1 MKNTTKIWAFGLAL
15 FTMVSCSITQAQE
28 SETRTPGPFT
38 KVHSGGSW
46 DVILVE
52 GNKEEIRIE
61 AKGVELSKVK
71 TEIDG
76 DVLKLGLENGNYRN
90 VSLKFYVT
98 YRSLEGIKC
107 SGSGKMTVKSDVIAD
122 EFYIGLSGS
131 GDIIMQDLKAD
142 ELEASISGSAKVT
155 IESGAIGEAEI
166 NQSGSGDFVAE
177 NLAIEELE
185 VSKSG
190 SGGTYVG
197 DLGEVSLHASGSGD
211 VVYSGSPRMGDIKVS
226 GSASIR
232 KR

>member
-1 MKNTTKIWAFGLAL
+1 MKNTTKIWAFGIAL
-15 FTMVSCSITQAQE
+15 FTMVSCSFSQAQE
-28 SETRTPGPFT
+28 SETRNPGPFT

-52 GNKEEIRIE
+52 GNKEEVRIE

-71 TEIDG
+71 TEVDG

-98 YRSLEGIKC
+98 YRSLEGLKC
-107 SGSGKMTVKSDVIAD
+107 SGSGKMTVNSDVVAD

-131 GDIIMQDLKAD
+131 GDVIMKGLRAD
-142 ELEASISGSAKVT
+142 ELEASISGSAKIT

-166 NQSGSGDFVAE
+166 SQSGSGDFVAE
-177 NLAIEELE
+177 DLAIEELE

-190 SGGTYVG
+190 SGSTKVG
-197 DLGEVSLHASGSGD
+197 DLGEISVRSSGSGD
-211 VVYSGSPRMGDIKVS
+211 VIYSGSPRMGEIRVS
-226 GSASIR
+226 GSSSIR